1 MSRAHLSG
9 LTWSAQVHSAAQPAA
24 ARARQAQP
32 DQRMA
37 AASPRVERVGHPNST
52 PVPLRQARR
61 RWRPTGSTR
70 WASPCRTASTWQARP
85 ARSAVRPMRGRAP
98 RQAVAHSAERPAL
111 PGTKCWATRFVDPE
125 AVPSWD
131 RSDVCGVEGTFSWCF
146 GASCCL
152 TPGARVGGTDFILD
166 LASGAVTSAKL
177 DEAGAREHLVC
188 CAELYAQAR
197 RRPDLKQSGERL
209 ELDGRL
215 GSEDA
220 GSRR

>member
-1 MSRAHLSG
+1 LSG
-9 LTWSAQVHSAAQPAA
+9 LLWSARVHNAAQPAA

-37 AASPRVERVGHPNST
+37 AASPRVERVGHPNPT
-52 PVPLRQARR
+52 PAAGAAAMAADWFHALGFTMPYGVNVAGAARALGR
-61 RWRPTGSTR
+61 
-70 WASPCRTASTWQARP
+70 AARP
-85 ARSAVRPMRGRAP
+85 SGRTDRPSRTVPSAP
-98 RQAVAHSAERPAL
+98 RYRVQDR
-111 PGTKCWATRFVDPE
+111 ATRFVDPE